1 LTALDGLE
9 RWPDPVRLM
18 QRNWIGRS
26 EGLRMQ
32 FDYVGEKREPLEIY
46 TTRHDTIFGA
56 SFMALSAEHPAALAV
71 AENDPKAADFIAE
84 CQRLGTSEEVIE
96 KTEKKGYDTG
106 LRVKH
111 PFVDGVE
118 LPVYIAN
125 FVLME
130 YGTGAIFGC
139 PAHDQRDLDFAR
151 KYNLPVIPVVCPKG
165 VDAATFEVG
174 TEAFTDNDSGVLINS
189 DFLDG
194 MSVPE
199 AKAAIADRMEKRGAG
214 ERSINYRL
222 RDWGISRQRYW
233 GCPIPMIHCD
243 KCGIVPEREENL
255 PVQLPD
261 DVEFDQPGNPLDRHP
276 TWKYTDCPECGAKAV
291 RETDTMDTFVDSS
304 WYFARFC
311 SARDDDPVA
320 RDAVD
325 YWLAVDQYIGGVEHA
340 ILHLLYSRFFVRAMR
355 TCSYV
360 GLDEPFA
367 GLFTQGMVCHE
378 TYRDANGNW
387 LYPEEV
393 AQGDDGRMRLASSGE
408 PVTVGRSEAMS
419 KSKKNVVDP
428 GAIIDKYGA
437 DIARWFMLSDSP
449 PERDMEWTDA
459 GANGAW
465 RYVQRIWRLVNDHAG
480 NLAEAGSA
488 MPKAP
493 DGPAL
498 ELRRATHKAI
508 KGVSD
513 DIERFRFNRAVAR
526 IHEFSNVLG
535 DFKPKGDGDGWALR
549 EALETLVTLFGP
561 MMPHLGEELWR
572 VLGHETLLVDRPW
585 PVADETLTVDETV
598 TIGVQVSG
606 KMRGTIEMP
615 RDAEKADAE
624 AAALALDT
632 VQRAIGGN
640 AVRKVIV
647 VPNRIVNIVV

>member
-1 LTALDGLE
+1 
-9 RWPDPVRLM
+9 
-18 QRNWIGRS
+18 
-26 EGLRMQ
+26 
-32 FDYVGEKREPLEIY
+32 
-46 TTRHDTIFGA
+46 
-56 SFMALSAEHPAALAV
+56 
-71 AENDPKAADFIAE
+71 
-84 CQRLGTSEEVIE
+84 
-96 KTEKKGYDTG
+96 
-106 LRVKH
+106 
-111 PFVDGVE
+111 
-118 LPVYIAN
+118 
-125 FVLME
+125 ME

-367 GLFTQGMVCHE
+367 GLFTQGMVCH
-378 TYRDANGNW
+378 
-387 LYPEEV
+387 
-393 AQGDDGRMRLASSGE
+393 
-408 PVTVGRSEAMS
+408 
-419 KSKKNVVDP
+419 P
-428 GAIIDKYGA
+428 GHG
-437 DIARWFMLSDSP
+437 L
-449 PERDMEWTDA
+449 
-459 GANGAW
+459 
-465 RYVQRIWRLVNDHAG
+465 
-480 NLAEAGSA
+480 
-488 MPKAP
+488 
-493 DGPAL
+493 
-498 ELRRATHKAI
+498 
-508 KGVSD
+508 
-513 DIERFRFNRAVAR
+513 
-526 IHEFSNVLG
+526 
-535 DFKPKGDGDGWALR
+535 
-549 EALETLVTLFGP
+549 
-561 MMPHLGEELWR
+561 
-572 VLGHETLLVDRPW
+572 
-585 PVADETLTVDETV
+585 
-598 TIGVQVSG
+598 
-606 KMRGTIEMP
+606 P
-615 RDAEKADAE
+615 RDLPRSVRP
-624 AAALALDT
+624 LALS
-632 VQRAIGGN
+632 
-640 AVRKVIV
+640 
-647 VPNRIVNIVV
+647 